1 MKYCNIV
8 FKDELEHALPVSSK
22 VIRYTYNAV
31 ADKDKRAKASIK
43 FNSNSK
49 SMYTSDTFR
58 VNGKHYS
65 GSDKLPTGIW
75 VSPTVKDLVGY
86 GNGWTFNQLASELQN
101 KYGMTRE
108 QAKAT
113 IESAA
118 SKVTR

>member
-1 MKYCNIV
+1 MKYCNVV
-8 FKDELEHALPVSSK
+8 FNDELEHAVPL
-22 VIRYTYNAV
+22 IRELGRAIYDSPKAKNA
-31 ADKDKRAKASIK
+31 RAKASIK
-43 FNSNSK
+43 FNSNNK

-58 VNGKHYS
+58 VNGKQYS

-113 IESAA
+113 IEGAA